1 MGSSAGK
8 GLPACSPG
16 SAPQTLHCDHGR
28 RAQHCPRGAG
38 CLGMEDSGVT
48 RLIARLLRQA
58 WWPDSVNGVVFI
70 RDCNLAVR
78 GLERRCSYAFMFLY
92 LHAHLRPWPS
102 GTSPH
107 LGLVV
112 MVALVLDAI
121 RTQVHVFQKQGSH
134 DKNLCLVQ

>member
-1 MGSSAGK
+1 
-8 GLPACSPG
+8 
-16 SAPQTLHCDHGR
+16 
-28 RAQHCPRGAG
+28 
-38 CLGMEDSGVT
+38 MEDSGVT
-48 RLIARLLRQA
+48 RLIARLLRRA
-58 WWPDSVNGVVFI
+58 WWPDNVNEVVFI

-78 GLERRCSYAFMFLY
+78 GLERRCSYASMFLY
-92 LHAHLRPWPS
+92 LSAYLRPWSS